1 MIFIKFLDL
10 FKMKDKDKIRL
21 QKFAVH
27 LAKLREEKGLS
38 QRALSSRCEV
48 DFGKISKIENSKA
61 NLVVTTLIELADGL
75 GVHPRELLNIDFD

>member
-1 MIFIKFLDL
+1 
-10 FKMKDKDKIRL
+10 MKDKNKRRL
-21 QKFAVH
+21 EQFAAH
-27 LAKLREEKGLS
+27 LARLRVEKGLS

>member
-1 MIFIKFLDL
+1 
-10 FKMKDKDKIRL
+10 MKDKDKRRL
-21 QKFAVH
+21 QKFAAH

-38 QRALSSRCEV
+38 QRGLSSRCEV
-48 DFGKISKIENSKA
+48 DFGKISKIENNKA